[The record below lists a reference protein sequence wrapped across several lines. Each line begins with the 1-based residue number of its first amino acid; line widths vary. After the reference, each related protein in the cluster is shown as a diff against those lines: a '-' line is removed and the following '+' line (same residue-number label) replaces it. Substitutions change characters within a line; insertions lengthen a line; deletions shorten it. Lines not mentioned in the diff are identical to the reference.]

1 LYKEGNDF
9 IVNIFSSS
17 FLLVFHYTFQ
27 IFTKRTDAMKIISWN
42 INGVRAITKK
52 DFFEDFSKLNP
63 DIICFQETKAQDD
76 EVKTALSKITQYHQ
90 FYNSAER
97 KGYSGVAVLSKKE
110 PVAVTYDMGVAEHDN
125 EGRVIC
131 LEFET
136 FFLVNVYVPN
146 SGQQLERL
154 DYRKTWDDDFRSY
167 LINLKKSK
175 PVILCGDLNV
185 AHRPIDLKNDKAN
198 YNKTAGYTQI
208 EIDGLDNLLNAGFV
222 DTYRH
227 FHPDSVAYTYWSY
240 RFKARERNSGWRIDY
255 FLVSEPLLEKIKTVA
270 ILSEYYGSDHC
281 PIQLEIEF

>member
-1 LYKEGNDF
+1 
-9 IVNIFSSS
+9 
-17 FLLVFHYTFQ
+17 
-27 IFTKRTDAMKIISWN
+27 MKIISWN

-52 DFFEDFSKLNP
+52 DFFDDFSTMDP

-76 EVKTALSKITQYHQ
+76 EVKTALSKITHYHQ
-90 FYNSAER
+90 YYNSAAR

-110 PVAVTYDMGVAEHDN
+110 PLAVTYDMGVAEHDN

-131 LEFET
+131 LEFEA

-154 DYRKTWDDDFRSY
+154 DYRKAWDDDFRSY

-208 EIDGLDNLLNAGFV
+208 EIDGMDNLLDAGFV

-255 FLVSEPLLEKIKTVA
+255 FLVSESLLEKIKNVA

-281 PIQLEIEF
+281 PIQLEIEL